1 MKRIFSLAA
10 LVLMALSAT
19 AQNRVKGDYGYL
31 YCHMSDRGE
40 YTAYALSRD
49 GYHYEDI
56 IGGDAVIDPKV
67 HARIEGGQR
76 DAFITRS
83 WDGKGFVMVTTDM

>member
-1 MKRIFSLAA
+1 MKKRTLLLVA
-10 LVLMALSAT
+10 LALSALT
-19 AQNRVKGDYGYL
+19 VSAQNKVKGDYGYL

-67 HARIEGGQR
+67 HARIEG
-76 DAFITRS
+76 
-83 WDGKGFVMVTTDM
+83 